1 MRIRMMIEC
10 TRQREIPTGFRMKR
24 CVLLLT
30 VLLGGCVFES
40 DEVTRSVSPNGMAD
54 AVVLEGS
61 GGATTSFL
69 YEVCLVPHG
78 KTCREGDTV
87 VSLYDAARSD
97 RASGVNIRWVDPQ
110 HLVVEYLKARR
121 VSTNRSP
128 AAIEG
133 QVISVSL
140 REGVVDATAPQGGM
154 SYNKHRGD
162 L

>member
-1 MRIRMMIEC
+1 MRMRMMVKC
-10 TRQREIPTGFRMKR
+10 ARQPEIPTGFRMKR
-24 CVLLLT
+24 CMLLIA
-30 VLLGGCVFES
+30 VLLGGCVIES
-40 DEVTRSVSPNGMAD
+40 DEVVRSVSPNGMVD

-78 KTCREGDTV
+78 MACKEGDTA

-128 AAIEG
+128 ATVEG

-140 REGVVDATAPQGGM
+140 RDRVVDATAPQGGM
-154 SYNKHRGD
+154 YYNKHRGG